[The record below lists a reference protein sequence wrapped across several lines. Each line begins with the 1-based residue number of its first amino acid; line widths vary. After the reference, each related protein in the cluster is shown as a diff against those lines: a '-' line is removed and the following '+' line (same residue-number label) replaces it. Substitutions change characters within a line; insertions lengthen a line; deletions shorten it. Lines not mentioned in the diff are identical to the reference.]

1 MGNTGRLKL
10 GNGDARLNGSLLARK
25 GAPDPFGAAS
35 DFLTNLGLTDGQC
48 IKATGEN
55 GTVGDKAVFFIDSA
69 TGVDDS
75 LCARALRGATAEQ
88 VTSFALTSQ
97 PSPASARK
105 KKSSKRKA
113 QAAKQSKR
121 RPAIRTKKRNS
132 QKPEKKAKRK
142 PPKR

>member
-10 GNGDARLNGSLLARK
+10 GNGDARLEWLAAGPQGER
-25 GAPDPFGAAS
+25 PIRFGAAS

-75 LCARALRGATAEQ
+75 LCASCLAWSDR
-88 VTSFALTSQ
+88 
-97 PSPASARK
+97 
-105 KKSSKRKA
+105 
-113 QAAKQSKR
+113 
-121 RPAIRTKKRNS
+121 
-132 QKPEKKAKRK
+132 
-142 PPKR
+142 